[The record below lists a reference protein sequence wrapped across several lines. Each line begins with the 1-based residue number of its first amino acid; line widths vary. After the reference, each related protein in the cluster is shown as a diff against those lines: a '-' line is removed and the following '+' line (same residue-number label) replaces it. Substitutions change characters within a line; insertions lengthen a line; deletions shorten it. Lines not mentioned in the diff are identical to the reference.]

1 MSRVLLCFPAQAALG
16 RSMAPRLRARC
27 AEVAWRRFPDGESL
41 VAVDEDLHGADVALV
56 ASLHHPDAIALP
68 LRFAAE
74 TAREFGARSI
84 GLVAPYLGYL
94 RQDARFHPGEAVSA
108 PLFARFLEGSFD
120 WVATVDPH
128 VHRIGALGQLFGIP
142 ACNVGAAPAIA
153 AWIRANVPDA
163 IVIGP
168 DGESRQWV
176 DEVARLAGVPGQ
188 VLEKVRRGD
197 RDVEVTLPDAAMARG
212 RTPVLVD
219 DIVSTGHTMLAT
231 LAHLRSLGLAPATCV
246 ATHAVF
252 ADDACE
258 QLLAAGA
265 TRVVSTDTIPHE
277 TNAIGIGALLA
288 AGAGALFGD
297 ADSGADGDAAANA
310 AQWFDDGEPAPG

>member
-1 MSRVLLCFPAQAALG
+1 MSRVLLGFPAQAALG
-16 RSMAPRLRARC
+16 RELAGLLQADFR
-27 AEVAWRRFPDGESL
+27 EVAWRRFPDGESL
-41 VAVDEDLHGADVALV
+41 VAIDPGLHEADVAIL
-56 ASLHHPDAIALP
+56 ASLHRPDALAMP

-74 TAREFGARSI
+74 TAREFGARSV
-84 GLVAPYLGYL
+84 GLLAPYLGYL

-120 WVATVDPH
+120 WLATVDPH
-128 VHRIGALGQLFGIP
+128 LHRIPALGELFAIP
-142 ACNVGAAPAIA
+142 VRNVAAAPAIA
-153 AWIRANVPDA
+153 AWIRANVADA

-168 DGESRQWV
+168 DSESRQWV

-188 VLEKVRRGD
+188 VLDKVRRGD
-197 RDVEVTLPDAAMARG
+197 RDVEVTLPDAAAARG

-219 DIVSTGHTMLAT
+219 DIVSTGHTLLAT
-231 LAHLRSLGLAPATCV
+231 LAHLRALGLPPATCV

-252 ADDACE
+252 VDGASE

-265 TRVVSTDTIPHE
+265 ARVVSTDTIPHP

-288 AGAGALFGD
+288 AGAQALFGADD
-297 ADSGADGDAAANA
+297 AGPDSDAAASA
-310 AQWFDDGEPAPG
+310 ADWFEGGEPTP